1 MGQEKRP
8 FGMRLE
14 SELYG
19 GIERQAKREGRS
31 PANLGEV
38 LLTWAF
44 RQLQIAGNS
53 IALLE
58 SSIAPVPRERAKRDM
73 ARLRKAHESLTADK
87 PSQDDKTKAS

>member
-19 GIERQAKREGRS
+19 QIERQAKREGRT

-38 LLTWAF
+38 LLRWAF
-44 RQLQIAGNS
+44 RQLDLAGDS
-53 IALLE
+53 LRLIELDV
-58 SSIAPVPRERAKRDM
+58 IPV
-73 ARLRKAHESLTADK
+73 DK
-87 PSQDDKTKAS
+87 PGEPTGRSKKSH

>member
-8 FGMRLE
+8 FGLRLE
-14 SELYG
+14 SELYAD
-19 GIERQAKREGRS
+19 IERQAKREGRS

-58 SSIAPVPRERAKRDM
+58 SSIAQAPRERAKGGM
-73 ARLRKAHESLTADK
+73 ARLRKAQNNLAEDD
-87 PSQDDKTKAS
+87 PSQEKKKAS